1 MTVTEARVR
10 AVLNEIVDPCSITA
24 GVPAGLDDMG
34 LVSEIRVEEDFGGAD
49 SGGGASGA
57 RGWRVAA
64 TVGVTEP
71 SCVLIGSFAS
81 EAQARLAALPGVTAV
96 DISLA
101 DDYEWTQDRLA
112 PAYRRRLEEHRARKR
127 RTLPLLIASGTA
139 GAAGHAD
146 EY

>member
-1 MTVTEARVR
+1 MTVTEAQVR

-34 LVSEIRVEEDFGGAD
+34 LVSEVRVQEELEDTG
-49 SGGGASGA
+49 
-57 RGWRVAA
+57 GWRVAA

-96 DISLA
+96 EISLA

-127 RTLPLLIASGTA
+127 RALPLLLANGTA
-139 GAAGHAD
+139 GTAGRPD
-146 EY
+146 DR

>member
-1 MTVTEARVR
+1 MTVTEAKVR

-34 LVSEIRVEEDFGGAD
+34 LVSEIRVEEDPAGTG
-49 SGGGASGA
+49 
-57 RGWRVAA
+57 GWRVAA

-81 EAQARLAALPGVTAV
+81 EAQARLTALPGVTSV
-96 DISLA
+96 EVSLA

-112 PAYRRRLEEHRARKR
+112 PHYRQRLEEHRAHKR
-127 RTLPLLIASGTA
+127 RTLPLLAASGTT
-139 GAAGHAD
+139 AAGDND
-146 EY
+146 EH